1 MLVSRGLVGPDPV
14 AAAGS
19 ALKQSGLRAEK
30 EQVPTNLVR
39 RPARP
44 RGETGSPL
52 TVLPF
57 ALIAFLVIGALGLTD
72 LKRPGALFL
81 ALALTCGLLAVQ
93 LLAPWRRLPRG
104 AQDVPA
110 LAFYVVIVLLRDAG
124 GGSGAGVGPLA
135 LLPVCWLAMYGGRTS
150 MRLSLVATGAIFIAP
165 WMLIGGSAYPPEDLR
180 RGVTLMLV
188 SILIGISVQS
198 LVEKLHAQRATS
210 LQAAEQTAGLAEQ
223 LAAVARVRHSMQVN
237 QDPRQAICEG
247 ARDLTGAAVSFL
259 LEPRDEQTL
268 ERTAGVGFELTP
280 VILPMDPARSA
291 GADCLLSGRRLFIS
305 DARTDSRI
313 PQLLRAQ
320 VDASSLLY
328 EPVVRRGKVMAVLV
342 VGWRAVTDPSDAAL
356 EAMSLMAIEAAVSLE
371 QADLL
376 NTVQQLARTD
386 QLTGAQNRRAFD
398 ELLPHVLKGATAA
411 APLCI
416 ALLDVDHFKAFNDTF
431 GHPAGDRFL
440 QNATVA
446 WTLQLRGTD
455 IIARFGGEEFAVV
468 LPDCQ
473 LRDAVAVLDKLR
485 RSTPTDQTISIGI
498 AQWDGAESQQALLQR
513 ADTALYQAK
522 ADGRD
527 RLHCAA

>member
-1 MLVSRGLVGPDPV
+1 
-14 AAAGS
+14 
-19 ALKQSGLRAEK
+19 
-30 EQVPTNLVR
+30 
-39 RPARP
+39 
-44 RGETGSPL
+44 
-52 TVLPF
+52 
-57 ALIAFLVIGALGLTD
+57 
-72 LKRPGALFL
+72 
-81 ALALTCGLLAVQ
+81 
-93 LLAPWRRLPRG
+93 
-104 AQDVPA
+104 
-110 LAFYVVIVLLRDAG
+110 
-124 GGSGAGVGPLA
+124 
-135 LLPVCWLAMYGGRTS
+135 
-150 MRLSLVATGAIFIAP
+150 
-165 WMLIGGSAYPPEDLR
+165 
-180 RGVTLMLV
+180 
-188 SILIGISVQS
+188 
-198 LVEKLHAQRATS
+198 
-210 LQAAEQTAGLAEQ
+210 
-223 LAAVARVRHSMQVN
+223 MQVN